1 MIPVRVSFAV
11 DFSTDRTSNTRK
23 AALWSL
29 AARVADLLPEASKLD
44 IASALY
50 ARERLGTTAM
60 GGGVALPH
68 TVLTDEDASMIV
80 VRRLERPVEFDA
92 PDGMAVDTLVALMG
106 GNHDIK
112 WLRAALL
119 RLGRLAQQGPL
130 RHQLRMAATQNE
142 VAAILIELGLD
153 VHFDQ
158 KLCDT
163 GGDFRSE
170 GRAGLG
176 LIGSAQHFTAVR

>member
-106 GNHDIK
+106 GKHDIK

-119 RLGRLAQQGPL
+119 RLGNCAWPQRRTRSQQYSSSSVL
-130 RHQLRMAATQNE
+130 MFISIRNSVTQG
-142 VAAILIELGLD
+142 AISAPKGELGW
-153 VHFDQ
+153 
-158 KLCDT
+158 
-163 GGDFRSE
+163 
-170 GRAGLG
+170 A
-176 LIGSAQHFTAVR
+176 

>member
-11 DFSTDRTSNTRK
+11 DFSTDKTSNTRR

-29 AARVADLLPEASKLD
+29 AARVAELRPEASKLD
-44 IASALY
+44 IAGALY
-50 ARERLGTTAM
+50 ARERLGTTAV

-106 GNHDIK
+106 GRHDIK
-112 WLRAALL
+112 WLRAAML
-119 RLGRLAQQGPL
+119 RLGRLAQHGPL
-130 RHQLRMAATQNE
+130 RHQLRVAATQNE

-153 VHFDQ
+153 VHTDQ
-158 KLCDT
+158 KLGDT
-163 GGDFRSE
+163 GRAFRSE
-170 GRAGLG
+170 ERAAFGLT
-176 LIGSAQHFTAVR
+176 GSPQHFTAIR

>member
-29 AARVADLLPEASKLD
+29 AARVAELRPKASKLD
-44 IASALY
+44 IAGALY

-106 GNHDIK
+106 GKHDIK

-119 RLGRLAQQGPL
+119 RLGRLGQQGPL
-130 RHQLRMAATQNE
+130 RHQLRTAATQDE
-142 VAAILIELGLD
+142 VAAVLAALGLD
-153 VHFDQ
+153 VHTDQ
-158 KLCDT
+158 KFCVNART
-163 GGDFRSE
+163 VQAE
-170 GRAGLG
+170 GRAALG
-176 LIGSAQHFTAVR
+176 MTGRMQHSIALR